1 MRGAS
6 SPSARTLFTSRSW
19 VPASRSPLRPQPT
32 AASLHRWTLLLSR
45 ALLPVGT
52 TFVGRLLSTVP
63 VGQGTSDE
71 VVGVVPTI
79 RGRAWVT
86 QVKHTHHTAHRQD
99 AGKRGHRVG
108 RWKWKQGRA
117 RSARVASARRDYAE
131 MHPHPGAMLG
141 WSCRHVL
148 HPSHPTAR
156 RFPRQQYATIVLD
169 PTDPFPEGYTMGD
182 IW

>member
-86 QVKHTHHTAHRQD
+86 Q
-99 AGKRGHRVG
+99 
-108 RWKWKQGRA
+108 
-117 RSARVASARRDYAE
+117 
-131 MHPHPGAMLG
+131 
-141 WSCRHVL
+141 
-148 HPSHPTAR
+148 
-156 RFPRQQYATIVLD
+156 YATIVLD